1 MKLPFTL
8 EQFLAVFKAYHDAV
22 GPAPLI
28 LNLVALVII
37 YLAYRGSTRHGKTI
51 ALLLAFLWL
60 WMGLV
65 YHGLYFS
72 RINKAAYLFGLLF
85 SLQGLMFIYYGYMKQ
100 HLIFQLKKDIYGLTG
115 MIFMVYALIIYPFL
129 GNSLGHVYPA
139 APTFGLP
146 CPTTI
151 FTFGVLLWVPEKL
164 PVAIWVIPFVWS
176 VIGFSAAFSLG
187 MKEDL
192 GLIVAG
198 LISGI
203 LMIVH
208 NRRLGQ
214 A

>member
-1 MKLPFTL
+1 
-8 EQFLAVFKAYHDAV
+8 
-22 GPAPLI
+22 
-28 LNLVALVII
+28 
-37 YLAYRGSTRHGKTI
+37 
-51 ALLLAFLWL
+51 
-60 WMGLV
+60 MGLV

-72 RINKAAYLFGLLF
+72 SINKAAYLFALLF
-85 SLQGLMFIYYGYMKQ
+85 SLQGLMFIYYGYRKKY
-100 HLIFQLKKDIYGLTG
+100 LIFQLKKDIYGLAG

-129 GNSLGHVYPA
+129 GNSIGHVYPA